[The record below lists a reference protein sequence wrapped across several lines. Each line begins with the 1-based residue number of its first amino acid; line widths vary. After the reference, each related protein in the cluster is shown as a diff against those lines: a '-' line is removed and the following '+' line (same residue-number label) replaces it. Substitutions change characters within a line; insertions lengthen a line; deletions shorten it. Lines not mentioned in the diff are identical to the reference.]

1 MLRRGIMKKQ
11 ITIDGGQSDWFEKAV
26 FTLKENKS
34 VPMSKNLFQYA
45 EQLVETQLKKAPLF
59 TREPVKKVETGYDPY
74 IENLK
79 VEVARK
85 QEILVKKQKRAK
97 LIDTFLYFS
106 ISFCFI
112 CVICLLV
119 KIYS

>member
-1 MLRRGIMKKQ
+1 MKKQ

-45 EQLVETQLKKAPLF
+45 EQLVETQLKKAPLS

-112 CVICLLV
+112 CVICLLF